1 MYDMVNYL
9 RIYDTVTGVTTPVAR
24 VPIPTG
30 NKASKTSQ
38 CETVR
43 KRKIPRIA
51 VRMRHPAGECLK

>member
-30 NKASKTSQ
+30 NKASKVSQ

-43 KRKIPRIA
+43 EEEK
-51 VRMRHPAGECLK
+51 VSSNYLKDEASGR

>member
-1 MYDMVNYL
+1 MVNYI

-30 NKASKTSQ
+30 NKASKASQ

-43 KRKIPRIA
+43 EEEKTSSNCWKDEA
-51 VRMRHPAGECLK
+51 SSG

>member
-1 MYDMVNYL
+1 MVNYL

-30 NKASKTSQ
+30 NKASKVSQ

-43 KRKIPRIA
+43 EEEK
-51 VRMRHPAGECLK
+51 VSSNYLKDEASGR